1 MGLERLGIFFDP
13 NTTSFLIRLEK
24 CNSWLPR
31 SPDALSSS
39 HGGERGIVKT
49 IGWWSLL
56 LQTSKA
62 GKILD
67 MRSIGV
73 HEKLCFNKLVYCNL
87 SGLLISSGLSG
98 EFFCGF
104 AT

>member
-49 IGWWSLL
+49 IGWWSLP
-56 LQTSKA
+56 
-62 GKILD
+62 
-67 MRSIGV
+67 
-73 HEKLCFNKLVYCNL
+73 
-87 SGLLISSGLSG
+87 SSDQQGWQDFG
-98 EFFCGF
+98 YEINWG
-104 AT
+104 T